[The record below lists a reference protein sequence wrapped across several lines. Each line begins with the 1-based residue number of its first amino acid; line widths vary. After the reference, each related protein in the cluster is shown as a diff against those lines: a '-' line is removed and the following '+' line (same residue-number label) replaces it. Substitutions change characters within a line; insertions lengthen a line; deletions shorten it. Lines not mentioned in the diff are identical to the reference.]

1 MFLVLWEFEVK
12 PGNEERFERV
22 YGAGGDWD
30 SLFRRD
36 SNHAGTY
43 LFRDTAKPR
52 VYLTAD
58 YWVTQTA
65 YKDFLQREEAE
76 YKRIDAEAEVLTVAE
91 RHVGSYETAGKIPP
105 TDWTSDGANVL
116 PRFTRPE

>member
-12 PGNEERFERV
+12 PGCEERFERV
-22 YGAGGDWD
+22 YGAGGDWN

-43 LFRDTAKPR
+43 LFRDLAKPR

-65 YKDFLQREEAE
+65 YKDFLQREEAD
-76 YKRIDAEAEVLTVAE
+76 YKRIDAETEALTVAE
-91 RHVGSYETAGKIPP
+91 RHVGSYETSGEFH
-105 TDWTSDGANVL
+105 L
-116 PRFTRPE
+116 PNI

>member
-30 SLFRRD
+30 SMFRRD

-43 LFRDTAKPR
+43 LFRDMAKPR

-58 YWVTQTA
+58 YWVTQGA

-76 YKRIDAEAEVLTVAE
+76 YKRIDAEAESLTAAE
-91 RHVGSYETAGKIPP
+91 RHVGSYETAGVAPAQH
-105 TDWTSDGANVL
+105 WT
-116 PRFTRPE
+116 PR

>member
-36 SNHAGTY
+36 SNHAGTC

-58 YWVTQTA
+58 YWVTHTA

-76 YKRIDAEAEVLTVAE
+76 YKRLDAEAEVLTATE
-91 RHVGSYETAGKIPP
+91 RHVGSYETAGKISP
-105 TDWTSDGANVL
+105 TNWTSGGANVL